1 MQIDGQV
8 FSSKSLSFNQAISTP
23 IGYSKHFFL
32 INVTSKNYGTYFHYE
47 SLIYNMCQPILQ
59 GIILNRLICLVS
71 NWVMCGSETTTF
83 TFELIS

>member
-1 MQIDGQV
+1 
-8 FSSKSLSFNQAISTP
+8 
-23 IGYSKHFFL
+23 
-32 INVTSKNYGTYFHYE
+32 
-47 SLIYNMCQPILQ
+47 MCQPILQ